1 MHVVKVG
8 ASKFFSACSISWRA
22 ICAGESSGRPF
33 CDHESHSRL
42 EGLGGTLRGMPR
54 TPACRESS
62 TPQTHSHG
70 IRFRAALALIAAAS
84 LLCGCEIIEKVPSK
98 PKNDRAN
105 ATGVTLDVDPIMR
118 GTVGAEAIMVGINP
132 TVVRGYGIVVG
143 LKGTG
148 GRLMP
153 AEVRAALL
161 QEIARRS
168 VADALKAELGMTP
181 DQFLNSDETGV
192 VVVEGVIPPGAP
204 KGSKFDLRVSAL
216 PGTDSTSLEGG
227 RLYSCDLH
235 PGPLL
240 VGSRQALIIASA
252 SGNVFINPFVE
263 PGATARDSVNRLV
276 GRILDGG
283 LVTKDMPV
291 KLRLAN
297 SSTSRARTI
306 QSAVNAVFPRE
317 AYQGRETAHGENAD
331 SIAITIP
338 PSYRKRTEE
347 FLQLLRHASL
357 DVSAPEVNALAV
369 RRALVANPGS
379 AADACWRFKAIG
391 KRSLPVIQDLY
402 DYPEEGPRLAALEA
416 GAYLDDPTTADALLL
431 MSREAQ
437 MSSRLSAIELLRK
450 LGSNPKV
457 DLALRELLD
466 DKEPDVRLAAYETLV
481 ARKDPAIGRMS
492 IDGKFEV
499 DLVPSSQPMLYVSQ
513 SGRPRIA
520 VFGTG
525 LAVQRPI
532 TLLAWSDR
540 LIVRGDIDEDKLTV
554 AYRPAP
560 GAAQEVQQIDPELS
574 EFIAFLGHRTSVE
587 RPFPGLGLTYG
598 ETVGALHLLWRQG
611 YLKSDFKAE
620 QDRVLAAILRNKR
633 EDERYDRPEFDP
645 EEEAIPMA
653 ADGTTADGS
662 PSDLA
667 AIPSPAESAEPVAS
681 PLVPRDTVPR

>member
-1 MHVVKVG
+1 MLCT
-8 ASKFFSACSISWRA
+8 F
-22 ICAGESSGRPF
+22 
-33 CDHESHSRL
+33 
-42 EGLGGTLRGMPR
+42 
-54 TPACRESS
+54 
-62 TPQTHSHG
+62 
-70 IRFRAALALIAAAS
+70 AALG
-84 LLCGCEIIEKVPSK
+84 LLGCEIIEKVPEK
-98 PKNDRAN
+98 PKSERASG
-105 ATGVTLDVDPIMR
+105 TGITLDVDPIMR

-161 QEIARRS
+161 QEIARRG

-181 DQFLNSDETGV
+181 EQFLNSEDTAV

-240 VGSRQALIIASA
+240 IGSRQAAIIASA
-252 SGNVFINPFVE
+252 SGNVFINPFIE

-283 LVTKDMPV
+283 IATKDMPV

-306 QSAVNAVFPRE
+306 QSALNSVFPRE
-317 AYQGRETAHGENAD
+317 PHQGRETAHGENAD

-357 DVSAPEVNALAV
+357 DISAPEANALAV

-379 AADACWRFKAIG
+379 SADACWRFKAIG
-391 KRSLPVIQDLY
+391 KRAIPVIQDLY
-402 DYPEEGPRLAALEA
+402 DYVEVAPRLAALEA
-416 GAYLDDPTTADALLL
+416 GAYLDDPTTADSLLA
-431 MSREAQ
+431 MAQ
-437 MSSRLSAIELLRK
+437 TADMTNRLSAIELLRK
-450 LGSNPKV
+450 LGTNPKV
-457 DLALRELLD
+457 DLSLRLLLD

-481 ARKDPAIGRMS
+481 ARKDPTIGRMS

-513 SGRPRIA
+513 SGKPKIA
-520 VFGTG
+520 VFGNG
-525 LAVQRPI
+525 ISVDRPI

-560 GAAQEVQQIDPELS
+560 GASQEVQQVRPELS
-574 EFIAFLGHRTSVE
+574 EFIPFLGHQTSVE
-587 RPFPGLGLTYG
+587 KPFPGLGLTYG

-611 YLKSDFKAE
+611 FLKSDFKAE
-620 QDRVLAAILRNKR
+620 QDRVLAAILRNQR
-633 EDERYDRPEFDP
+633 EDERLDRLELEPEVIEP
-645 EEEAIPMA
+645 ARA
-653 ADGTTADGS
+653 ADGTALDGS
-662 PSDLA
+662 SSDLA
-667 AIPSPAESAEPVAS
+667 AIPSPAESPEPVAS